1 MPPGH
6 YRRFPR
12 AQQGAARGDAG
23 RRAHEVREGSARGA
37 STLKR
42 PTRHAIM
49 PRYAFEEPAA
59 RMPRAQKQAALSAPV
74 NRVKAATCRRLG
86 AREILCGEFP
96 VEQFVDYRCDVI
108 RALIL
113 IIEIIGMLPDVDR
126 QQRSEALGQRQF
138 GVGCLDDLER
148 MPVGDEPSPTAAE
161 LLYGRVGELLLECV
175 VAAERSIDL
184 LGQRRAGLTATLW
197 LQRMP
202 IKVVIPGLRRVVEEL
217 GLVGLTRARHHDLFE
232 ALPLEL
238 GPLNQLVDLVDVGFM
253 MFAVVEA

>member
-1 MPPGH
+1 M
-6 YRRFPR
+6 
-12 AQQGAARGDAG
+12 
-23 RRAHEVREGSARGA
+23 GSAPGSCPFDSVR
-37 STLKR
+37 STSSSEPTTREPSAKTRSSSALLRAR
-42 PTRHAIM
+42 PDS
-49 PRYAFEEPAA
+49 FPAPAGTA
-59 RMPRAQKQAALSAPV
+59 RERAQKQAVLSAPV

-108 RALIL
+108 RTLIL

-197 LQRMP
+197 LQNANKSRDSRP
-202 IKVVIPGLRRVVEEL
+202 APRR
-217 GLVGLTRARHHDLFE
+217 
-232 ALPLEL
+232 
-238 GPLNQLVDLVDVGFM
+238 
-253 MFAVVEA
+253 